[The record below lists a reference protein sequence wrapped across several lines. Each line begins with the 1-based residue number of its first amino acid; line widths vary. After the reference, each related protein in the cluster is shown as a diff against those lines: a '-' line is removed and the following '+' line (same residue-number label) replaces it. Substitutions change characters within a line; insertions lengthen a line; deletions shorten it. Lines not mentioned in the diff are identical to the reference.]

1 MGLFQKLFGSAGS
14 DKADKMRQA
23 AIDAFNA
30 IQTPELKDLQ
40 VQLEHYVM
48 TGRLTPEQAE
58 AELLNSNAFNDI
70 VTDPSLAAAQKQA
83 LTALQE
89 IGTQGGLTAIDKARM
104 KDITN
109 EQNQVARGRNE
120 AILSEARRKGMGS
133 SDITTINQLMNEQA
147 AADRAADQGVDV
159 AANAEARALQALIQ
173 GGQTAGQ
180 IRAQDYG
187 EQANKAQAQ
196 NAIDLFNKQTLNQT
210 NLYNV
215 DAANKAQAANL
226 ANEQAIANANVG
238 TTNEERVRN
247 AAAVQQKFANEMG
260 KASGKAGVYTGW
272 ANAAD
277 ADNRAENAADMALLG
292 GAIQGVA
299 TAFGGPAGAA
309 ATAKPAA
316 GGFDP
321 NTMSTNPAYDYDRV
335 MRGYAEGGMVK
346 MDKEEFKD
354 EHDRLLNVLENP
366 SPVASMQEAERQKKE
381 MAAQGFNC
389 GGKVGMNQG
398 GETPQLPIQPGEDDK
413 WTILDP
419 NGEIVG
425 SFDSYADAVMY
436 ADKVRQKQPKV
447 SDFRNGG
454 SVPGQAPVAG
464 DHPANDIVPAKLSPG
479 EVVVPRTA
487 MSDDE
492 EFDAFME
499 KFRPSKRVPQGD
511 PDKPMMVQA
520 LQNLSARVDRMEGR

>member
-1 MGLFQKLFGSAGS
+1 MGLFSSLFGGAGS
-14 DKADKMRQA
+14 DKADRLRQQ

-30 IQTPELKDLQ
+30 IQSPELKDLQ
-40 VQLEHYVM
+40 VQLQHYVM

-58 AELLNSNAFNDI
+58 AELLQSNAFNDI
-70 VTDPSLAAAQKQA
+70 VTDPALAGAQKQA
-83 LTALQE
+83 LLALQE
-89 IGTQGGLTAIDKARM
+89 VGTQGGMTAIDKARM

-120 AILSEARRKGMGS
+120 AILSEARRKGMGG
-133 SDITTINQLMNEQA
+133 SDITTVNQLMNEQA
-147 AADRAADQGVDV
+147 AANRAADQGVDV
-159 AANAEARALQALIQ
+159 AANAEARALQALVAA
-173 GGQTAGQ
+173 GQTAGQ
-180 IRAQDYG
+180 IRGQDYG

-215 DAANKAQAANL
+215 DTANRAQAANL
-226 ANEQAIANANVG
+226 ANEQAIANANTS
-238 TTNEERVRN
+238 TTNTERTQN
-247 AAAVQQKFANEMG
+247 AAAHQQRFANEMG
-260 KASGKAGVYTGW
+260 KASGKAGVYSNW

-292 GAIQGVA
+292 GAVQGVA

-309 ATAKPAA
+309 ATSKPAA

-321 NTMSTNPAYDYDRV
+321 STMSTNPEYDYDRV
-335 MRGYAEGGMVK
+335 MRGYAEGGMVT
-346 MDKEEFKD
+346 EED
-354 EHDRLLNVLENP
+354 EEDRLNTEAGM
-366 SPVASMQEAERQKKE
+366 SPISM
-381 MAAQGFNC
+381 NC
-389 GGKVGMNQG
+389 GGRVKMNQG
-398 GETPQLPIQPGEDDK
+398 GETPMLPIKGNEEGG
-413 WTILDP
+413 WTITDP
-419 NGEIVG
+419 NGEVVG
-425 SFDSYADAVMY
+425 SFSSYADAVSY

-447 SDFRNGG
+447 ADFKQGG
-454 SVPGQAPVAG
+454 QVPGKAEVPG
-464 DHPANDIVPAKLSPG
+464 DHPMNDTVPAKLSPG

-499 KFRPSKRVPQGD
+499 KFRPSKRAPQGD

-520 LQNLSARVDRMEGR
+520 LQNLSSRVDRMEGR